1 MPLLKLR
8 FKDTILREYPLP
20 SGQTL
25 TIGRSDAND
34 IIIDSMA
41 VSSLHARIDSVSA
54 TYIVTDLESTNGT
67 FVNEE
72 LIATHTLRD
81 QDIILIGKHELL
93 FDKSGD
99 TRPGSQEDQ
108 SDDDKTRYLDTA
120 EYRELINKTMGVN
133 NQEPNQQRAVP
144 EVQAGNFFQRLLKKI
159 FG

>member
-8 FKDTILREYPLP
+8 FKNTILKEYPLP

-34 IIIDSMA
+34 IIIDNMS

-54 TYIVTDLESTNGT
+54 TYILTDLESTNGT

-81 QDIILIGKHELL
+81 QDVILIGKHELL
-93 FDKSGD
+93 FEKSD
-99 TRPGSQEDQ
+99 ENKPGEEPGENDE
-108 SDDDKTRYLDTA
+108 DKTRYRDTA
-120 EYRELINKTMGVN
+120 EYRELINKSMGVTN
-133 NQEPNQQRAVP
+133 SHASEPQEGSHQQ
-144 EVQAGNFFQRLLKKI
+144 GGFFRRLLKKL